1 MIFLLSSSLEKQ
13 GIPYRAAKQIC
24 IKGRQFQ
31 KGESF
36 SSRASFQALAQ
47 CEAQQLEGINCLVVK
62 SDDMLTIWREI
73 PRHDVVLPAPGQSNR
88 YAESNHPS
96 KSRLVSEKSPD
107 RNGNFFNRS
116 PLSSPKSTQTITQT
130 QAPIAIKTPKAK
142 PAKHT
147 TVDVQRLLDWIV
159 DA

>member
-73 PRHDVVLPAPGQSNR
+73 PRHDVVLPAAGQSNR
-88 YAESNHPS
+88 YAESKH
-96 KSRLVSEKSPD
+96 RAIQEKSPD

-116 PLSSPKSTQTITQT
+116 PLS
-130 QAPIAIKTPKAK
+130 QAPRIPGDRSRQTPSQSDYAKTPKAK
-142 PAKHT
+142 SNKHNNA
-147 TVDVQRLLDWIV
+147 DVRRLLDWIA
-159 DA
+159 DD

>member
-1 MIFLLSSSLEKQ
+1 VIFLLSSSLEKQ

-24 IKGRQFQ
+24 IKGRMFQ

-62 SDDMLTIWREI
+62 SNDMLTIWREI
-73 PRHDVVLPAPGQSNR
+73 PRHDIVLPSPSQS
-88 YAESNHPS
+88 ENHKPS
-96 KSRLVSEKSPD
+96 RQKSID
-107 RNGNFFNRS
+107 RETFFNRS
-116 PLSSPKSTQTITQT
+116 PLTGSTHPSTQTQPV
-130 QAPIAIKTPKAK
+130 ASKTPKAK
-142 PAKHT
+142 PVKHT

>member
-24 IKGRQFQ
+24 IKGRMFQ

-73 PRHDVVLPAPGQSNR
+73 PRHDIVLPTAGQS
-88 YAESNHPS
+88 ENHKPS
-96 KSRLVSEKSPD
+96 RQKSID
-107 RNGNFFNRS
+107 QDGFFNRS
-116 PLSSPKSTQTITQT
+116 PLSGSTQTLSKTQS
-130 QAPIAIKTPKAK
+130 IATKTPKAK
-142 PAKHT
+142 PVKHT
-147 TVDVQRLLDWIV
+147 TVDVQRLLNWIV

>member
-24 IKGRQFQ
+24 IKGRVFQ

-36 SSRASFQALAQ
+36 SSRASFQALAH

-73 PRHDVVLPAPGQSNR
+73 PRHDVVLPSAGQS
-88 YAESNHPS
+88 ETQ
-96 KSRLVSEKSPD
+96 KSIRQKSID
-107 RNGNFFNRS
+107 RDGFFNRS
-116 PLSSPKSTQTITQT
+116 PLSSPTVAQAVK
-130 QAPIAIKTPKAK
+130 APIATKTPKAK
-142 PAKHT
+142 PAKHS

>member
-1 MIFLLSSSLEKQ
+1 VIFLLSSSLEKQ

-24 IKGRQFQ
+24 IKGRMFQ

-62 SDDMLTIWREI
+62 SNDMLTIWREI
-73 PRHDVVLPAPGQSNR
+73 PRHDIVLPTAGQSENHRPNR
-88 YAESNHPS
+88 Q
-96 KSRLVSEKSPD
+96 KSID
-107 RNGNFFNRS
+107 REAFFNRS
-116 PLSSPKSTQTITQT
+116 PLSSPKSTQTITQI
-130 QAPIAIKTPKAK
+130 QAPIATKTPKAK
-142 PAKHT
+142 PSKHT
-147 TVDVQRLLDWIV
+147 KVDVQRLLDWIV